1 MAQETI
7 LSLMLNH
14 HALIETMFAVFRD
27 DAKAKSKRTSASLSE
42 LTWEM
47 QKHFFVEESAI
58 FNIPLMQLK
67 EIGVFTIITQL
78 RKEHVI
84 MLKSLKYFADNL
96 ETTTGDDIE
105 EFFNLLDNHR
115 KIEEIN
121 LYPRLDKQLLANQ
134 KENIIERIDEIP
146 ITKS

>member
-1 MAQETI
+1 MSETI
-7 LSLMLNH
+7 LNLMINH
-14 HALIETMFAVFRD
+14 HALIEAMFAVFRD
-27 DAKAKSKRTSASLSE
+27 DAKGKSKRTSASLSE

-58 FNIPLMQLK
+58 FSIPLVQMK

-78 RKEHVI
+78 RSEHVV

-96 ETTTGDDIE
+96 PTITGDDLE

-121 LYPRLDKQLLANQ
+121 LYPRLDKQLQLNQ
-134 KENIIERIDEIP
+134 KKDIIERIDEIP